1 MQIAR
6 MYNNCMNKSVIMFF
20 TIVFSLI
27 GGYLPVLFGDS
38 IFSLWGILGGF
49 VGGILGIW
57 IGAVVS
63 KRFF

>member
-1 MQIAR
+1 MTGK
-6 MYNNCMNKSVIMFF
+6 MYNNRMNKTVIMFF
-20 TIVFSLI
+20 TIIFSLI

-38 IFSLWGILGGF
+38 IFSVWSILGGF

-57 IGAVVS
+57 VGVVVS

>member
-1 MQIAR
+1 MTDS
-6 MYNNCMNKSVIMFF
+6 MYNNRMNKTVIMFF

-27 GGYLPVLFGDS
+27 GGYLPILFGDS
-38 IFSLWGILGGF
+38 IFGVWGILGGF

-57 IGAVVS
+57 IGVVIS